1 MSVRRYRVTI
11 GDRTLEVEVRGSDAA
26 TEFLIDDRASSAE
39 LIAPRGDGLSRMR
52 VGKRMYDFLVV
63 PGQGRCVLAIEG
75 VTLEVLVED
84 ERAARLASYVRGLTR
99 TSGLEAIAAPMP
111 GLVLSVSVELGQYVG
126 SGQSLI
132 VLQAMKMENEL
143 GSPRDG
149 TVKAVNVQ
157 PGQAVDQGQVLIE
170 LE

>member
-1 MSVRRYRVTI
+1 
-11 GDRTLEVEVRGSDAA
+11 
-26 TEFLIDDRASSAE
+26 
-39 LIAPRGDGLSRMR
+39 
-52 VGKRMYDFLVV
+52 
-63 PGQGRCVLAIEG
+63 
-75 VTLEVLVED
+75 
-84 ERAARLASYVRGLTR
+84 
-99 TSGLEAIAAPMP
+99 MP

>member
-1 MSVRRYRVTI
+1 VS
-11 GDRTLEVEVRGSDAA
+11 
-26 TEFLIDDRASSAE
+26 
-39 LIAPRGDGLSRMR
+39 
-52 VGKRMYDFLVV
+52 
-63 PGQGRCVLAIEG
+63 
-75 VTLEVLVED
+75 LEVLVED